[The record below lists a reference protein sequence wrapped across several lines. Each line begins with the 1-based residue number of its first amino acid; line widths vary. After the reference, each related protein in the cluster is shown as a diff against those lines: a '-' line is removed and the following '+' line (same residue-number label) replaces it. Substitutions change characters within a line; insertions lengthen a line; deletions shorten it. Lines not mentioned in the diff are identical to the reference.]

1 MTSVIES
8 AMEIVFEHIPAELI
22 QKYKPMYK
30 KMRLAFCLIAQK
42 GSTLEKILFSKGE
55 INLLT

>member
-42 GSTLEKILFSKGE
+42 GSTLEKILFSKD
-55 INLLT
+55 